1 MKGMKIR
8 ASFEQEV
15 YIDPAEAFRALKV
28 RLGFAPRD
36 GFVCVKDGELVYGE
50 DVSYHGSPMYEYFC
64 HSDEPQWQKE
74 IEPDMDEDEDED
86 FGMRM

>member
-36 GFVCVKDGELVYGE
+36 GFVCVKDGELV
-50 DVSYHGSPMYEYFC
+50 
-64 HSDEPQWQKE
+64 
-74 IEPDMDEDEDED
+74 
-86 FGMRM
+86 